1 MQTAT
6 KGNTTWT
13 YTYNADGLRI
23 GKTNGTT
30 TYTYTWNDGKLTSQ
44 TWGNSYMLFYYNAE
58 GKPLYVE
65 YHDAN
70 DECSGTYYYV
80 LNLQGDTV
88 ALYDPAR
95 NITAVNY
102 EYDAWGREISWST
115 YDSGYAGLIFN
126 NPLTYRGY
134 IYDRETGFYYLQSR
148 YYDSTVG
155 RFLNADDTD
164 YLGASGTAIG
174 WNLFAY
180 CENNPITNIDPN
192 GTWLARI
199 ISAIVMAAALA
210 ILAVVVITIVNLILK
225 AVGKEPI
232 DKKTTAIII
241 ASTAAL
247 GAVIGAVFGPTILA
261 KLAPQLLK
269 ALQKLETTKFSL
281 KMIPPNTHGNI
292 IGVNISGVLMIMLHY
307 PHAGKNEMC
316 FHIQVA
322 AKLRS
327 KTITIA
333 KIPIV
338 KVSEKIWDKIRGLFQ

>member
-13 YTYNADGLRI
+13 YTYNADGLRT

-30 TYTYTWNDGKLTSQ
+30 TYTYTWNENRQLSSM
-44 TWGNSYMLFYYNAE
+44 TWNTGYALFYY
-58 GKPLYVE
+58 
-65 YHDAN
+65 DAN
-70 DECSGTYYYV
+70 GTPNSVVIDDGYDVQTYCYV
-80 LNLQGDTV
+80 TNLQGDIV
-88 ALYDPAR
+88 GLISAESGDW
-95 NITAVNY
+95 AVTY
-102 EYDAWGREISWST
+102 EYDAWGNLLDKKGYS
-115 YDSGYAGLIFN
+115 SGYAGAYVY
-126 NPLTYRGY
+126 NPLTYKGY
-134 IYDRETGFYYLQSR
+134 LYDEETGFYYLQSR